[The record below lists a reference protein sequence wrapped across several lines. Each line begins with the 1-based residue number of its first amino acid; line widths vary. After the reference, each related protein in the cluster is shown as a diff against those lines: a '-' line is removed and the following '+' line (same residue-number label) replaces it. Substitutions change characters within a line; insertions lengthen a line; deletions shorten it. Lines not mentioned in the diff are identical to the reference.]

1 MPRKQSK
8 RVCPIHNSKGHTPPI
23 STEKTKQKRTAV
35 VAPIPMKNSF
45 SVIGD
50 SDSDSDSDDKTQE
63 NNTNDVSVQ
72 KSSRKYAPWVDI
84 RAVSYNGPRRW
95 VDIMEE
101 EDAV

>member
-23 STEKTKQKRTAV
+23 STEKTKQKRTAA

-45 SVIGD
+45 SVID
-50 SDSDSDSDDKTQE
+50 DSDSDSDDKTQE
-63 NNTNDVSVQ
+63 NNTKDVFVQ